1 MTNYEAIKAMEEQEL
16 AEFLSS
22 FMPCSDC
29 PVSQEIC
36 DAQCNCTKAIL
47 SWLSE
52 ESDCD
57 TTLEHCNGGTIHISH
72 ANVVIID

>member
-1 MTNYEAIKAMEEQEL
+1 MTNYESIKAMDQHEL
-16 AEFLSS
+16 AEFLAS

-29 PVSQEIC
+29 LVSEELC
-36 DAQCNCTKAIL
+36 DAQDTCTEAIL
-47 SWLSE
+47 AWLSE

-57 TTLEHCNGGTIHISH
+57 TTVEHCNGGTIHISH